1 MSLKVKLENKDGII
15 EKKKGLDVSKGV
27 CVFPFV
33 HKDVEYNECFKGAKG
48 NWCATEVNPKT
59 NKIRKWAYCDP
70 DPKNN
75 NYSNYLNKLIEDKFE
90 EHKKSKETKPKK
102 KFLIKTKKNPAAK
115 KAAPSKKAAA
125 KKDSPK
131 KATPPPVVKK
141 TKKLKLLIKFDPLKV
156 NPDWLVSVPKITK
169 PAKYVLNNKK
179 SFINWFDST
188 YGDYRVKK
196 DSLFVKSAKF
206 DYFNHQKIIRDYV
219 NHNSPFRGLLL
230 YHGLGVGKTC
240 GSIAIA
246 EGFRTHKKV
255 VVLLNKSLSQN
266 FRDNLKF
273 CGFDY
278 FRTNQH
284 WFFHKFEGK
293 DDNMKKYAQ
302 NLGITIK
309 QNLKGA
315 WFIDFKKEPNY
326 GTLTK
331 DQKAQVDRQIEELID
346 KRYTFVNMDGLNEKK
361 LISMEKDRAFDDCV
375 LVVDEVHNLTNAMS
389 KGSPGKRAT
398 YLEKIIM
405 DAKNINLV
413 FLSGTPMINNLFETA
428 KLFNLLR
435 GYIYSYEITVSPGTN
450 FDLIETTLS
459 TSKIIDQYFI
469 DKRNKKITLTRVPS
483 GFVKANGGIVK
494 KDGENMYTPEEFKEH
509 INSFI
514 TTTAFAV
521 RKFTAFPNKE
531 EDFMKIFFDNNK
543 DEFKNLELFKSRI
556 LGLVSYYRTQDKGL
570 IPEVTKDEEIKVPM
584 SEYQF
589 MKYAKIRKDEIE
601 NDKQRSKNKKKK
613 KPKKDG
619 EIFEIK
625 SSYRAYSRMHCS
637 FVFPE
642 SIPRPYPINEEGEI
656 DAQVEK
662 DFNDLTDDKKKEIE
676 KKKKKEKKEKDK
688 EKEFKDL
695 TDDEKKEI
703 GKKKKKE
710 TYETEKDKALKE
722 LDAKKLEYLTTEP
735 DKLEKYSPKYNTILE
750 SIKKNKG
757 TSFIYTEYKT
767 LEGIATLSI
776 VLKANG
782 YAPFLLKKNSAG
794 EYIQDYEN
802 PEDVKKPKFAFW
814 GGGKPEESEIL
825 RKVYNNEFEDL
836 PKTLKEQLEKTSK
849 TNLRGES
856 IELLLTTKTGAEGID
871 LKNVRQVHIVEP
883 YWNPVR
889 IKQIKGRAVRVGS
902 HIQLPKKE
910 RNVEIF
916 LYLSTITDAMKKT
929 DKVIQMDKGG
939 TTSDEVLYELSQ
951 KKLKVM
957 NTLLQLI
964 KEASIDCSLNYND
977 TYSPD
982 QPFTCLSYGTSLDSS
997 YSYIPDVT
1005 KQTEDKDLKRKILK
1019 TSWKPEIVS
1028 LKIKGVKTKFALR
1041 PAPDGEPKL
1050 IYDFNVLKESG
1061 RPGEPIGEIKIK
1073 DGKKIVKFY
1082 KKTT

>member
-1 MSLKVKLENKDGII
+1 MLLINFFIIFKYEFSSLSLSRII
-15 EKKKGLDVSKGV
+15 KILPLD
-27 CVFPFV
+27 
-33 HKDVEYNECFKGAKG
+33 
-48 NWCATEVNPKT
+48 
-59 NKIRKWAYCDP
+59 
-70 DPKNN
+70 
-75 NYSNYLNKLIEDKFE
+75 
-90 EHKKSKETKPKK
+90 
-102 KFLIKTKKNPAAK
+102 
-115 KAAPSKKAAA
+115 
-125 KKDSPK
+125 
-131 KATPPPVVKK
+131 
-141 TKKLKLLIKFDPLKV
+141 KLLIKFDPLKV
-156 NPDWLVSVPKITK
+156 NPDWLVSVPKITN
-169 PAKYVLNNKK
+169 PTKYVLNNKK

-196 DSLFVKSAKF
+196 DSQFVKSAKF
-206 DYFNHQKIIRDYV
+206 DYFNHQKIIRDYI

-284 WFFHKFEGK
+284 WFFHKFEEK
-293 DDNMKKYAQ
+293 NDNMKQYAKK
-302 NLGITIK
+302 LDITIK
-309 QNLKGA
+309 KDLKGA

-326 GTLTK
+326 GSLTNDEK
-331 DQKAQVDRQIEELID
+331 VQVDRQIEDMID

-361 LISMEKDRAFDDCV
+361 LESMETKRAFDDCV

-398 YLEKIIM
+398 YLERIIM
-405 DAKNINLV
+405 DAKNVNLV

-435 GYIYSYEITVSPGTN
+435 GYIYSYEITAST
-450 FDLIETTLS
+450 DTDWEMLERTLS

-469 DKRNKKITLTRVPS
+469 DKRNKKITLTRVPI

-494 KDGENMYTPEEFKEH
+494 KDGDNIYTDEEFKEH
-509 INSFI
+509 IKSFI
-514 TTTAFAV
+514 TTTEFAV

-531 EDFMKIFFDNNK
+531 DDFMKIFFDNNK
-543 DEFKNLELFKSRI
+543 NEFKNLELFKSRI

-570 IPEVTKDEEIKVPM
+570 IPEVTKNEVIKVPM

-589 MKYAKIRKDEIE
+589 MNYAKIRKDEIE

-613 KPKKDG
+613 KPKKGG
-619 EIFEIK
+619 ELFEIK

-642 SIPRPYPINEEGEI
+642 SIPRPYPTNEEGEI
-656 DAQVEK
+656 IAEVEK
-662 DFNDLTDDKKKEIE
+662 DFDEIKDKE
-676 KKKKKEKKEKDK
+676 KKKEKYKRYEADK
-688 EKEFKDL
+688 N
-695 TDDEKKEI
+695 
-703 GKKKKKE
+703 
-710 TYETEKDKALKE
+710 KALKE

-782 YAPFLLKKNSAG
+782 YAPFIINKNSSG
-794 EYIQDYEN
+794 EYVQEYEN
-802 PEDVKKPKFAFW
+802 PEDVNKPKFAFW
-814 GGGKPEESEIL
+814 GGGKPDESEII
-825 RKVYNNEFEDL
+825 RKIYNNEFKDL

-889 IKQIKGRAVRVGS
+889 INQVKGRAVRVGS

-910 RNVEIF
+910 RTVEIF
-916 LYLSTITDAMKKT
+916 LYLSTITDEMKKT

-939 TTSDEVLYELSQ
+939 ATSDEVLYELSQ
-951 KKLKVM
+951 KKLVVM
-957 NTLLQLI
+957 ETLLQLI
-964 KEASIDCSLNYND
+964 KEASVDCRLNYND

-982 QPFTCLSYGTSLDSS
+982 EPFTCLSYGTSLDSS

-1073 DGKKIVKFY
+1073 AGKKIVKFY

>member
-15 EKKKGLDVSKGV
+15 EKKKGLDVNKGV

-75 NYSNYLNKLIEDKFE
+75 SYSNYLNKLIEDKFE

-102 KFLIKTKKNPAAK
+102 KLILKTKKKSAAK
-115 KAAPSKKAAA
+115 KVIPSKKAAV

-131 KATPPPVVKK
+131 KATPPVVKK

-156 NPDWLVSVPKITK
+156 NPDWLVSVPKITN
-169 PAKYVLNNKK
+169 PTKYVLNNKK

-196 DSLFVKSAKF
+196 DSQFVKSAKF
-206 DYFNHQKIIRDYV
+206 DYFNHQKIIRDYI

-284 WFFHKFEGK
+284 WFFHKFEK
-293 DDNMKKYAQ
+293 KNDNMKQYAKK
-302 NLGITIK
+302 LDITIK
-309 QNLKGA
+309 KDLKGA

-326 GTLTK
+326 GSLTNDEK
-331 DQKAQVDRQIEELID
+331 VQVDRQIEDMID

-361 LISMEKDRAFDDCV
+361 LESMETKRAFDDCV

-398 YLEKIIM
+398 YLERIIM
-405 DAKNINLV
+405 DAKNVNLV

-435 GYIYSYEITVSPGTN
+435 GYIYSYEITAST
-450 FDLIETTLS
+450 DTDWEMLERTLS

-469 DKRNKKITLTRVPS
+469 DKRNKKITLTRVPI

-494 KDGENMYTPEEFKEH
+494 KDGDNIYTDEEFKEH
-509 INSFI
+509 IKSFI
-514 TTTAFAV
+514 TTTEFAV

-531 EDFMKIFFDNNK
+531 DDFMKIFFDNNK
-543 DEFKNLELFKSRI
+543 NEFKNLELFKSRI

-570 IPEVTKDEEIKVPM
+570 IPEVTKNEVIKVPM

-589 MKYAKIRKDEIE
+589 MNYAKIRKDEIE

-613 KPKKDG
+613 KPKKGG
-619 EIFEIK
+619 ELFEIK

-642 SIPRPYPINEEGEI
+642 SIPRPYPTNEEGEI
-656 DAQVEK
+656 IAEVEK
-662 DFNDLTDDKKKEIE
+662 DFDEIKDKE
-676 KKKKKEKKEKDK
+676 KKKEKYKRYEADK
-688 EKEFKDL
+688 N
-695 TDDEKKEI
+695 
-703 GKKKKKE
+703 
-710 TYETEKDKALKE
+710 KALKE
-722 LDAKKLEYLTTEP
+722 LDEKKIEYLTTEP

-782 YAPFLLKKNSAG
+782 YAPFIINKNSSG
-794 EYIQDYEN
+794 EYVQEYEN
-802 PEDVKKPKFAFW
+802 PEDVNKPKFAFW
-814 GGGKPEESEIL
+814 GGGKPEESEII
-825 RKVYNNEFEDL
+825 RKIYNNEFKDL

-889 IKQIKGRAVRVGS
+889 IIR
-902 HIQLPKKE
+902 
-910 RNVEIF
+910 
-916 LYLSTITDAMKKT
+916 
-929 DKVIQMDKGG
+929 
-939 TTSDEVLYELSQ
+939 
-951 KKLKVM
+951 LKVERFVLDH
-957 NTLLQLI
+957 T
-964 KEASIDCSLNYND
+964 YN
-977 TYSPD
+977 S
-982 QPFTCLSYGTSLDSS
+982 
-997 YSYIPDVT
+997 
-1005 KQTEDKDLKRKILK
+1005 LKRKEL
-1019 TSWKPEIVS
+1019 
-1028 LKIKGVKTKFALR
+1028 LR
-1041 PAPDGEPKL
+1041 
-1050 IYDFNVLKESG
+1050 Y
-1061 RPGEPIGEIKIK
+1061 
-1073 DGKKIVKFY
+1073 FY
-1082 KKTT
+1082 IFQL

>member
-15 EKKKGLDVSKGV
+15 EKKKGLDVNKGV

-102 KFLIKTKKNPAAK
+102 KLILKTKKKPAAK

-131 KATPPPVVKK
+131 KATPPVVKK
-141 TKKLKLLIKFDPLKV
+141 TKKLQIVRKFDPLKV
-156 NPDWLVSVPKITK
+156 NPDWLVSAPKLTK
-169 PAKYVLNNKK
+169 PTKYVLNNKK

-196 DSLFVKSAKF
+196 DSQFVKGVKF
-206 DYFNHQKIIRDYV
+206 DYFNHQKIIRDYI

-278 FRTNQH
+278 FRINQH

-309 QNLKGA
+309 QDLKGA

-326 GTLTK
+326 GSLTK

-361 LISMEKDRAFDDCV
+361 LISMEKDHAFDDCV

-405 DAKNINLV
+405 DAKNVNLV

-435 GYIYSYEITVSPGTN
+435 GYIYSYEISASAETN
-450 FDLIETTLS
+450 WEMIESTLS

-494 KDGENMYTPEEFKEH
+494 REGDNIYTDKEFKEH
-509 INSFI
+509 LNSFI
-514 TTTAFAV
+514 TTTEIVV

-531 EDFMKIFFDNNK
+531 EDFMKIFFDNSKN
-543 DEFKNLELFKSRI
+543 EFKNLELFKSRI

-570 IPEVTKDEEIKVPM
+570 IPDVTKNEEIKVPM

-589 MKYAKIRKDEIE
+589 MKYAKIRKEEIE
-601 NDKQRSKNKKKK
+601 NDKQRSKNKKK

-625 SSYRAYSRMHCS
+625 SSYRAHSRMHCS
-637 FVFPE
+637 FVFPD
-642 SIPRPYPINEEGEI
+642 SIPRPYPINEKGEI

-662 DFNDLTDDKKKEIE
+662 DFNDLTDAEKKE
-676 KKKKKEKKEKDK
+676 KEKKEKKDKK
-688 EKEFKDL
+688 EKSK
-695 TDDEKKEI
+695 
-703 GKKKKKE
+703 
-710 TYETEKDKALKE
+710 TYEENKTKALEE

-782 YAPFLLKKNSAG
+782 YAPFLLTKNSAG
-794 EYIQDYEN
+794 EYIQEYEN

-836 PKTLKEQLEKTSK
+836 PKSLKEQLEKTYK

-916 LYLSTITDAMKKT
+916 LYLSTITDEMKKT

-939 TTSDEVLYELSQ
+939 ATSDEVLYELSQ
-951 KKLKVM
+951 KKLAVM
-957 NTLLQLI
+957 ETLLQLI

-1073 DGKKIVKFY
+1073 AGKKIVKFY

>member
-102 KFLIKTKKNPAAK
+102 KLIIKTKKNPAAK

-514 TTTAFAV
+514 TTTEFAV

-642 SIPRPYPINEEGEI
+642 SIPRPYPTNEEGEI
-656 DAQVEK
+656 VAEVET
-662 DFNDLTDDKKKEIE
+662 DFNEIKDKE
-676 KKKKKEKKEKDK
+676 KKKEKYKR
-688 EKEFKDL
+688 
-695 TDDEKKEI
+695 
-703 GKKKKKE
+703 
-710 TYETEKDKALKE
+710 YETDKDKALKE

-1061 RPGEPIGEIKIK
+1061 RPGEPIGEINIK
-1073 DGKKIVKFY
+1073 AGKKIVKFY